1 MTEKEHNSDIN
12 ESSDDKRRSER
23 INYDFPV
30 YFYFLS
36 GKRKPREVMY
46 HKGYTQ
52 NVSTTGICLL
62 IQSPGHDVR
71 KALDEFEKNMGL
83 EIYLPAVFRA
93 KPITCKGKLIWK
105 KEIIDE
111 ELSIEVGIELLNID
125 DFTREIIQK
134 VANNLKKI
142 TDSITDESEESEEQ

>member
-1 MTEKEHNSDIN
+1 MTEQEQNNDNSNFSADQ
-12 ESSDDKRRSER
+12 RRSER

-36 GKRKPREVMY
+36 GKRKPREVTY

-52 NVSTTGICLL
+52 NVSTTGIRMV
-62 IQSPGHDVR
+62 IPSPGHDVR
-71 KALDEFEKNMGL
+71 KMFEEFDMNLGL

-111 ELSIEVGIELLNID
+111 ELNIEVGIELMNLD
-125 DFTREIIQK
+125 DFTRDIIQK

-142 TDSITDESEESEEQ
+142 TDSINDEDVDLA